1 MMFVAD
7 AHCDTLS
14 GIARWNRKMDDCTVT
29 LERMQQGGVGLQT
42 FAMFAGGKGPAGTPY
57 QDAKKMLAASYELPL
72 EIIRGKLPDAP
83 PQNPTGILSIEGG
96 EVIVGSLEKLA
107 EFDDDTRIRMI
118 SLTWNNENEI
128 AYPGKGGSDQ
138 PLKPFGVE
146 LLKEMDRRG
155 ILADVS
161 HLNDAGFWD
170 VCERSALPPVATHS
184 NCRWICGHSRNLT
197 KDMVKAVIDKK
208 GFIGINFYSAF
219 LADDG
224 NATLDHVLR
233 HIDELFELGGENVVG
248 FGSDF
253 DGIDAWPEGLANPA
267 DFPNLLNL
275 LAQHGY
281 TQTQLEKIAGLNLWR
296 VLKQAD
302 AARAI

>member
-1 MMFVAD
+1 MFVAD

-14 GIARWNRKMDDCTVT
+14 AIARWNKKMDDCTVT
-29 LERMQQGGVGLQT
+29 LERMEQGNVYLQT

-57 QDAKKMLAASYELPL
+57 QDAQKMLAASYHLPL

-83 PQNPTGILSIEGG
+83 PQKPTGILSIEGG

-128 AYPGKGGSDQ
+128 AYPGRGGSNEK
-138 PLKPFGVE
+138 LKPFGRE

-155 ILADVS
+155 ILVDVS

-170 VCERSALPPVATHS
+170 SCERSALPVIASHS
-184 NCRWICGHSRNLT
+184 NCRWLCGNSRNLT
-197 KDMVKAVIDKK
+197 KDMVKAIIEKK

-219 LADDG
+219 LEDNG

-233 HIDELFELGGENVVG
+233 HIDEICELGGEDVIG

-253 DGIDAWPEGLANPA
+253 DGIDAWPEGLGNPA
-267 DFPNLLNL
+267 DFPNLINL
-275 LAQHGY
+275 LAKHGY
-281 TQTQLEKIAGLNLWR
+281 TQSQLEKMAGLNLWR
-296 VLKQAD
+296 VLKVAD
-302 AARAI
+302 DARAV

>member
-1 MMFVAD
+1 MFVAD

-14 GIARWNRKMDDCTVT
+14 AIARWGKKMDECTVT
-29 LERMQQGGVGLQT
+29 LDALERGGVGLQT

-57 QDAKKMLAASYELPL
+57 QDAQKMIKASYELPL
-72 EIIRGKLPDAP
+72 EIIRGKLPELP
-83 PQNPTGILSIEGG
+83 PEKPTGVLSIEGG

-128 AYPGKGGSDQ
+128 AYPGKGGSNEK
-138 PLKPFGVE
+138 LKPFGRE

-155 ILADVS
+155 ILVDVS

-170 VCERSALPPVATHS
+170 CCERAALPVIATHS
-184 NCRWICGHSRNLT
+184 NCRWLCGHTRNLT
-197 KDMVKAVIDKK
+197 REMVKAIIDKK

-219 LADDG
+219 LKDDG
-224 NATLDHVLR
+224 KVTLDDVLR
-233 HIDELFELGGENVVG
+233 HVDAICELGGEDVIG

-253 DGIDAWPEGLANPA
+253 DGIDEWPEGLGNPA
-267 DFPNLLNL
+267 DFPNLLDL
-275 LAQHGY
+275 LARHGY
-281 TQTQLEKIAGLNLWR
+281 SQMQLEKLAGLNLWR
-296 VLKQAD
+296 VLKTAD